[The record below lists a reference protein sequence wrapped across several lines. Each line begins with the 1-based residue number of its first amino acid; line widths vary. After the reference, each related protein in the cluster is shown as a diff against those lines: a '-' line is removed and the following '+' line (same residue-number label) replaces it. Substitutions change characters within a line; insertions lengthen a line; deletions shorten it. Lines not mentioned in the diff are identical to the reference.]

1 MHLITAQEVAGLNP
15 AEVTFLIKGMYL
27 YIPFKYYDLNSS
39 IFFIS
44 SSFGNNK
51 KYILVLQSKNLEDDI
66 EGAEFLANTSL
77 ENYNFL

>member
-15 AEVTFLIKGMYL
+15 AEVTFLIIGMYL
-27 YIPFKYYDLNSS
+27 YVPFKYYDLNSS

-66 EGAEFLANTSL
+66 EGAEFLAMISL